1 MHAVPNKLGWA
12 AEPSAQ
18 HWASLV
24 LMMQLDSVLDSLTPL
39 LAPGSK
45 GGYTASVCCMGTSP
59 TLVTV
64 STQASQSQS

>member
-1 MHAVPNKLGWA
+1 
-12 AEPSAQ
+12 
-18 HWASLV
+18 
-24 LMMQLDSVLDSLTPL
+24 MMQLDSVLDSLTPL